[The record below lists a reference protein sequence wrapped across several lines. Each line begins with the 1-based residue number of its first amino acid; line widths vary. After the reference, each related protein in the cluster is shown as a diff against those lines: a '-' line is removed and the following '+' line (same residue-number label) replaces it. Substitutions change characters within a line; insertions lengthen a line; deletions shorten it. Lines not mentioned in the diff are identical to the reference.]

1 MKHNIITRCV
11 KNYLVCLNSLPSI
24 TIDKLIINYKSIHSF
39 IISNRNNNDINNKT
53 RETIIYSI
61 INNKIPPC
69 YFIYSKQ
76 WTKLKYNIFNYL
88 HELYSPIESVTCKQK
103 GGRKYN
109 YDFEITINNIHIFN
123 VELKFN
129 TLEIM
134 DAPQFVSPMKPS
146 QYLSSSYEE
155 YYYDNYLYKLA
166 QDGLFDVPLKTD
178 YLSQIHKTCP
188 PCLQAF
194 QDKYYKG
201 CKQSSQYS
209 NDVNDIIFYEKAKQY
224 ANESISQFI
233 INNELNITLLS
244 EYLIKSQQNKHY
256 MLYKNNKFYLETIH
270 TDDFMLVH
278 YEKMPGL
285 NSYRATS
292 QSGKKINILL
302 RWKNGNGIAFP
313 SFQISLSKH

>member
-1 MKHNIITRCV
+1 
-11 KNYLVCLNSLPSI
+11 
-24 TIDKLIINYKSIHSF
+24 
-39 IISNRNNNDINNKT
+39 
-53 RETIIYSI
+53 
-61 INNKIPPC
+61 
-69 YFIYSKQ
+69 
-76 WTKLKYNIFNYL
+76 
-88 HELYSPIESVTCKQK
+88 
-103 GGRKYN
+103 
-109 YDFEITINNIHIFN
+109 
-123 VELKFN
+123 
-129 TLEIM
+129 M

-166 QDGLFDVPLKTD
+166 QDGLFDAPLKTD

-224 ANESISQFI
+224 ANESITQFI

-256 MLYKNNKFYLETIH
+256 MLYKKNKFYLETIH
-270 TDDFMLVH
+270 TDDFMLVN